1 MIKMTKL
8 ESWTVE
14 RHHHC
19 HAYLEL
25 LPFPDQRKWPGWC
38 LGVPTHNLTSRT
50 QFQYL
55 TDIKMVP
62 LFTFPRSCKLTVQL
76 STLRW
81 VMNILNIIN
90 WEKCFQLP
98 RTMKR
103 FSCLGAPTND
113 IYYYHLFIWR
123 KICGLSWSHHH
134 HMSGSFEIRILAVLC
149 FVCDNHRVSGQCHQL
164 NSQVPIS

>member
-1 MIKMTKL
+1 MTKL

-14 RHHHC
+14 RHHY
-19 HAYLEL
+19 AYLEL
-25 LPFPDQRKWPGWC
+25 SPFPDQGKWPGWC

-134 HMSGSFEIRILAVLC
+134 HMSGSFEIRILVVLC
-149 FVCDNHRVSGQCHQL
+149 FVCDNTRVSGQCHQL

>member
-1 MIKMTKL
+1 MTKL
-8 ESWTVE
+8 ESWTIE
-14 RHHHC
+14 RHHY
-19 HAYLEL
+19 AYLEL
-25 LPFPDQRKWPGWC
+25 PLFPGQGKWPGWC

-62 LFTFPRSCKLTVQL
+62 LLTFPRSCNLTVQL